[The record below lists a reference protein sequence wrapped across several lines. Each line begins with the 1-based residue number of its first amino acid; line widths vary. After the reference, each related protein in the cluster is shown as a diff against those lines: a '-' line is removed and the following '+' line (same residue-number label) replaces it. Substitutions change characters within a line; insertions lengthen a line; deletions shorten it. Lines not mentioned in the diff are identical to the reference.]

1 MVRVA
6 AAHDQ
11 PLFAR
16 LLRSALA
23 ERGAEFV
30 GIARSAA
37 EALSLVAELE
47 PDVLLLDLALPG
59 ALDVLQVL
67 RVRGPPVQVVALA
80 SKEAADER
88 RRAAEAGVNA
98 FVRADAEP
106 AEVAQALQL
115 LGQLRTTAA
124 GPRRAPPPSP
134 G

>member
-23 ERGAEFV
+23 EQDAELV
-30 GIARSAA
+30 GIADSAA
-37 EALSLVAELE
+37 QAIRLVVELA
-47 PDVLLLDLALPG
+47 PDVLVLDLALPG
-59 ALDVLQVL
+59 AFDVLDAVAEN
-67 RVRGPPVQVVALA
+67 VQVVAVA
-80 SKEAADER
+80 PAGAAEER
-88 RRAAEAGVNA
+88 RRAIEAGVSA
-98 FVRADAEP
+98 FIRSDAEP

-115 LGQLRTTAA
+115 LGHLCAA
-124 GPRRAPPPSP
+124 EADDARRAPPPSR

>member
-23 ERGAEFV
+23 EQDAELV
-30 GIARSAA
+30 GIAGSA
-37 EALSLVAELE
+37 EETITLVRELE
-47 PDVLLLDLALPG
+47 PDVLLLDLELSG
-59 ALDVLQVL
+59 AFDVLDAVAEN
-67 RVRGPPVQVVALA
+67 VQVVALA
-80 SKEAADER
+80 PRDAADER
-88 RRAAEAGVNA
+88 RRAIEAGVNA
-98 FVRADAEP
+98 FIRADADP

-115 LGQLRTTAA
+115 LGHLGAA
-124 GPRRAPPPSP
+124 APDEARRSPPPSH

>member
-11 PLFAR
+11 PFAAR

-23 ERGAEFV
+23 EQEAELV
-30 GIARSAA
+30 GIVGSAA
-37 EALSLVAELE
+37 EAIHLVRELE

-59 ALDVLQVL
+59 AFDVLDAL
-67 RVRGPPVQVVALA
+67 SESASVQVVALA
-80 SKEAADER
+80 SREAADAR
-88 RRAAEAGVNA
+88 RRAAALGVDAFIRAEAG
-98 FVRADAEP
+98 P

-115 LGQLRTTAA
+115 FGLLHAA
-124 GPRRAPPPSP
+124 VADEPKRAPPPSP